1 MVVLFDFDEVFVDLN
16 TGALKYINKKICS
29 NYSHKD
35 LDSWEF
41 FDKAD
46 VRVPFFEYLS
56 LPDVYQKH
64 VIANKKMINVLKQM
78 VEMNKEVYIVTASV
92 ESSQESKYKFIKE
105 HMPFFNTDNLFT
117 VNSSSK
123 YKQKS
128 DVLDELKLN
137 YHEPIVLVDD
147 GIHNILDMM
156 ADIKHKDKLDEL
168 MKQFYTTRTLK
179 KFNNPYHDFIYGV
192 IPELQY
198 NKDIVEEKR
207 IFKLKET
214 KDIWSILKKIDDQHK
229 VRVENK
235 QAEVFNYL
243 NNIVNELLPNQSFK
257 EVNELQNNV
266 SFLTKTVLNK
276 SNKHAHFLSE
286 IARFSVKVEHIVE
299 SSGVNN
305 LQENKE
311 LTKVIMEKIFNS
323 ADKKFGSDVMYNE
336 IKNLTIL
343 HSAQESLPEN
353 SELGKKT
360 SEEYEVND
368 KQGDFFATTTLK
380 TIIDIS
386 KENISAAKTLV
397 KNINN
402 EGVKENL
409 QIVLKKAGM
418 AYEIDFSDIIALKA
432 NTVLAFNKNY
442 KFNENYNNLEIK
454 DSDVENIRSQFVRT
468 KEFDNTLNKKK
479 NKPN

>member
-16 TGALKYINKKICS
+16 TGALKYINKKIGS

-41 FDKAD
+41 FDKAE
-46 VRVPFFEYLS
+46 VRAPFFEYLS

-117 VNSSSK
+117 VNNSSK

-156 ADIKHKDKLDEL
+156 ADIKHKDKLDGL

-192 IPELQY
+192 VPELQY

-214 KDIWSILKKIDDQHK
+214 KDIWNILKKIDDQHK

-276 SNKHAHFLSE
+276 NNKHAHFLSE

-343 HSAQESLPEN
+343 HSAQEALPEI

-360 SEEYEVND
+360 SEEYGVND

-402 EGVKENL
+402 EGVKESL
-409 QIVLKKAGM
+409 QVVLKKAGM
-418 AYEIDFSDIIALKA
+418 AYEIDFSDVIALKA

-442 KFNENYNNLEIK
+442 KFNENYNNLEFK
-454 DSDVENIRSQFVRT
+454 DSDVENIRSQFVRI
-468 KEFDNTLNKKK
+468 KEFDNALNKKK
-479 NKPN
+479 TKPN